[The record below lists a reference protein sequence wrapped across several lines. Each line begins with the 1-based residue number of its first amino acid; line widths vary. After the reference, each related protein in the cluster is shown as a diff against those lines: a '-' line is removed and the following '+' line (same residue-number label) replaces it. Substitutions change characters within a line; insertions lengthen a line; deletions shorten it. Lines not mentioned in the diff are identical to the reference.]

1 MKLPDPPLRD
11 DVVLLRQWADEDAPE
26 IVRCCSDPLVPRYIP
41 FIPMP
46 YGLSDAENFIERSRI
61 PTDELNLAIA
71 GHAGQLFGAI
81 GVSITASDAGIAE
94 TGYWLAPEARGRGLA
109 TRALRLLS
117 AWALREAGIA
127 RLQLQTDVENVAS
140 QAVATRAGFT
150 REAVLRAYMDNRGT
164 RRDSVM
170 FSMIPG
176 EA

>member
-11 DVVLLRQWADEDAPE
+11 DALHLRPWADEDAPE
-26 IVRCCSDPLVPRYIP
+26 IVRCCSDPLIPRYIP

-46 YGLSDAENFIERSRI
+46 YNLSDAEQFIERSRT
-61 PTDELNLAIA
+61 PADELNLAIA
-71 GHAGQLFGAI
+71 GHSGELFGAI
-81 GVSITASDAGIAE
+81 GVSIKADPDIAE

-117 AWALREAGIA
+117 AWTLREIGVA
-127 RLQLQTDVENVAS
+127 RLQLQTDVENLAS

-170 FSMIPG
+170 FSIIPG

>member
-1 MKLPDPPLRD
+1 MKLPDPALSDEAVR
-11 DVVLLRQWADEDAPE
+11 LRQWTDEDAPE
-26 IVRCCSDPLVPRYIP
+26 IVRCCSDPVVPRYIP

-46 YGLSDAENFIERSRI
+46 YSLSDAEQFIKRSRI

-71 GHAGQLFGAI
+71 GHSGELFGAI
-81 GVSITASDAGIAE
+81 GVSVTTYDPGVAE

-117 AWALREAGIA
+117 AWTLREAGIA
-127 RLQLQTDVENVAS
+127 RLQLQTDVENFAS
-140 QAVATRAGFT
+140 QAVATRAGFI

-170 FSMIPG
+170 FSIIPG

>member
-1 MKLPDPPLRD
+1 MKLPDPPLSD
-11 DVVLLRQWADEDAPE
+11 DVVHLRQWTDEDAPE
-26 IVRCCSDPLVPRYIP
+26 LVRCCSDPLVPHYIP
-41 FIPMP
+41 IIPMP
-46 YGLSDAENFIERSRI
+46 YSLSDAEQFIERSRV

-71 GHAGQLFGAI
+71 GHAGELFGAI
-81 GVSITASDAGIAE
+81 GVSLKAYDPGIAE

-117 AWALREAGIA
+117 VWTLRETDIA
-127 RLQLQTDVENVAS
+127 RLQLQTDVENLAS